1 MIEEIGRGMPPEYE
15 YFSIQTTYFQRKTLF
30 IEINPIDA
38 YG

>member
-1 MIEEIGRGMPPEYE
+1 MIVEIGRGMPPEYE
-15 YFSIQTTYFQRKTLF
+15 VFFYPDFQRKTLF